1 MTTVLAAVALFMLA
15 FLGMAVGLLR
25 GRVLQGSCGGSSAE
39 GGSCGCTPKRKAACD
54 LEKVRQAALR
64 VQAERAGAAAEP
76 AMDAEDACDV
86 DGHHH
91 PSAR

>member
-1 MTTVLAAVALFMLA
+1 MTTVVAAVALFLLA

-25 GRVLQGSCGGSSAE
+25 GRALQGSCGGSGAE

-64 VQAERAGAAAEP
+64 VQAERSGLAADP
-76 AMDAEDACDV
+76 AKEAPDACEV
-86 DGHHH
+86 EGHTH
-91 PSAR
+91 PSAP